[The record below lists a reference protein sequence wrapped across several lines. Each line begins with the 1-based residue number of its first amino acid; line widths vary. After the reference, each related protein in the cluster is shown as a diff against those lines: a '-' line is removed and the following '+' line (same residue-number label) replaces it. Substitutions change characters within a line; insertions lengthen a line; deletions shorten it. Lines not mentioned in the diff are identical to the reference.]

1 MNKEQIISF
10 IKEQVTAGKI
20 SNNDLL
26 NLTQNTITAPH
37 EETPTR
43 NLTSV
48 FYAIGGVIAVIG
60 VVILV
65 AQNWNEIG
73 FTGRILVT
81 LGISLAAYVTGL
93 VMRGPESRVLS
104 QVMFT
109 ISVALAPMGTFI
121 LLQEAD
127 VNFTLNVQI
136 LISLVLAV
144 IYGVALLISKRN
156 ILSIF
161 TLAFLTWTYFAVVLK
176 IFDIE
181 NLRDMDILKWT
192 VMILG
197 FSYLLIAYGYGAL
210 SNRAT
215 DMIDRREKSG
225 IKSILYGLGT
235 IGVLGAG
242 ISIGGTF
249 DLIFIAL
256 IFAFFYASVYLKST
270 GILILA
276 SLFLIGHIIKLT
288 ARYFIDSINWPVAL
302 IITGFIVI
310 GIGYLTYYLNKK
322 FISSPRVS

>member
-10 IKEQVTAGKI
+10 IKEQVAAGKI
-20 SNNDLL
+20 SNGDLL
-26 NLTQNTITAPH
+26 NMTQNTVTEH
-37 EETPTR
+37 KEEAPTR

-60 VVILV
+60 VAILV
-65 AQNWNEIG
+65 AQNWEEIG
-73 FTGRILVT
+73 FAGRILVT
-81 LGISLAAYVTGL
+81 LGISLVAYVVGL
-93 VMRGPESRVLS
+93 VMRSPESRVLS

-197 FSYLLIAYGYGAL
+197 FSYLLIAYGYGVL
-210 SNRAT
+210 SKRAT

-242 ISIGGTF
+242 ISIGGAF
-249 DLIFIAL
+249 DLIFIAF
-256 IFAFFYASVYLKST
+256 IFAFFYGSVYLKST

-302 IITGFIVI
+302 IITGFVVI